1 MGKQRMGKPRL
12 GKPCMGKGTPLALA
26 WGVALLALAFILP
39 ARAGL
44 PETPQPQQLTVADGL
59 PSNRINGVAEDQFGY
74 LWIATSDGLARY
86 DGLGFRVWRVGEGLR
101 DNFVWAVHVDARNRV
116 WIGTSRAGL
125 AMLDV
130 DRREVRY
137 FDRASDPRIGS
148 DEVWTIASTSDG
160 ALWFGTGDGGLHR
173 RTPDGRITRF
183 MPEPGNPRSLPD
195 ASVGQLAVAP
205 DGTLWVGT
213 KKGVA
218 RWTGHDFARLP
229 ADAALSQ
236 ATNGLAFE
244 PDGTLWI
251 GTPRGVSALH
261 RDGRVERAPWPGYG
275 KRVYGL
281 LLRDRDGNRWLDTAD
296 GLGRDAEGE
305 VRNVPLY
312 SQYSHGM
319 IRPSWSG
326 AFEDSEGGLWFASS
340 DSGLWYLQP
349 DWTRFS
355 VLSRRADDPDSP
367 ANAYVRGVAPARGGS
382 MWLVGSGGVLDLLD
396 PETGA
401 VEHVVQDIGDG
412 YMPMAVFEDP
422 RRQVWV
428 SYYDG
433 LARYDPARGSLQR
446 WRAGEG
452 ADAAL
457 PGDRSFVTGTRDG
470 SVWIVSEQNG
480 VQRRDG
486 DGRVLDTIRPGGRR
500 GLRRGET
507 LRQAARGPDGALW
520 LAGTQGLLTWNAGSR
535 RFEPVPGAP
544 VGGLYGFALDHDGDV
559 WLAGFGSLRR
569 THWDGAALAP
579 AAHYGQADGLPAIA
593 PSGLT
598 VDRNGIVW
606 MTSMRGLV
614 RFDPARRAARIYG
627 VRDGLP
633 SQEFGEPPVPRPEDG
648 RIAAPTPE
656 GLVLFDPAVV
666 SPVASAPQLV
676 IESLSVRR
684 GDAIVELPTRA
695 RFALAPGDRDL
706 RIVARLL
713 SFANAR
719 SHRYRFRLTPFDQE
733 WVETATGERLF
744 SQLQAGEYSL
754 EVQARTADNAWSQVR
769 ALRFR
774 VDPPWWRTPAALV
787 AVAALAALLMWWAAA
802 VYRARLRQR
811 HDWQLAL
818 HKRSL
823 AEQASEAK
831 TRFLATLGHEVR
843 TPMTGVLGMSEL
855 LLGTPLD
862 ARQRGYAEAIRGA
875 GNHLLRLVN
884 DALDLARIESGRLEL
899 DPQPFRLRALVAEVV
914 ALSAPLARE
923 RGLRFIEQVDAD
935 APAALCGD
943 ALRIK
948 QILLNLLGNAG
959 KFTERGEIG
968 LRVSALAP
976 CGVRFAVHDTGPGL
990 NAEQQARLFRR
1001 FEQAEGA
1008 RTAARYGGSGLGLA
1022 ISQELAAAMGGRIG
1036 VRSAPGQGT
1045 CFEVD
1050 LPLPEATLARDAAP
1064 VPVATAAAPRRLL
1077 LVEDD
1082 ATVAEVVAGLLRAQ
1096 GHDVVHA
1103 AHGLAALAEASQ
1115 SRFALALLDLDLPG
1129 MDGLA
1134 LARALRAQGF
1144 QAPLLAVTARADAEA
1159 EPLAREAG
1167 FDGFLRKPLTGAML
1181 AGAIDGL
1188 VGEAA
1193 TSEA

>member
-1 MGKQRMGKPRL
+1 D
-12 GKPCMGKGTPLALA
+12 
-26 WGVALLALAFILP
+26 
-39 ARAGL
+39 
-44 PETPQPQQLTVADGL
+44 PE
-59 PSNRINGVAEDQFGY
+59 
-74 LWIATSDGLARY
+74 
-86 DGLGFRVWRVGEGLR
+86 
-101 DNFVWAVHVDARNRV
+101 
-116 WIGTSRAGL
+116 
-125 AMLDV
+125 
-130 DRREVRY
+130 
-137 FDRASDPRIGS
+137 
-148 DEVWTIASTSDG
+148 
-160 ALWFGTGDGGLHR
+160 
-173 RTPDGRITRF
+173 
-183 MPEPGNPRSLPD
+183 
-195 ASVGQLAVAP
+195 
-205 DGTLWVGT
+205 
-213 KKGVA
+213 
-218 RWTGHDFARLP
+218 
-229 ADAALSQ
+229 
-236 ATNGLAFE
+236 
-244 PDGTLWI
+244 
-251 GTPRGVSALH
+251 
-261 RDGRVERAPWPGYG
+261 
-275 KRVYGL
+275 
-281 LLRDRDGNRWLDTAD
+281 
-296 GLGRDAEGE
+296 
-305 VRNVPLY
+305 
-312 SQYSHGM
+312 
-319 IRPSWSG
+319 SG
-326 AFEDSEGGLWFASS
+326 AV
-340 DSGLWYLQP
+340 Q
-349 DWTRFS
+349 
-355 VLSRRADDPDSP
+355 
-367 ANAYVRGVAPARGGS
+367 
-382 MWLVGSGGVLDLLD
+382 
-396 PETGA
+396 
-401 VEHVVQDIGDG
+401 HVVQDVGEG
-412 YMPMAVFEDP
+412 YMPMAVFED
-422 RRQVWV
+422 RRRRVWV

-433 LARYDPARGSLQR
+433 LARYDPARGTLQR

-457 PGDRSFVTGTRDG
+457 PGDRSFLAGTRDG

-480 VQRRDG
+480 VQQRDG
-486 DGRVLDTIRPGGRR
+486 DGRVLDSILPDGGR

-507 LRQAARGPDGALW
+507 LRQAAPGPDGALW
-520 LAGTQGLLTWNAGSR
+520 LAGTQGLLTWNAGNR
-535 RFEPVPGAP
+535 RFEAVPGAP
-544 VGGLYGFALDHDGDV
+544 AGGLYGFAADHEGDV
-559 WLAGFGSLRR
+559 WLAGFGSLLHAR
-569 THWDGAALAP
+569 WDGAALAP
-579 AAHYGQADGLPAIA
+579 AARYGQADGLPPIA

-598 VDRNGIVW
+598 VDSNGIVW

-666 SPVASAPQLV
+666 SPVASAPQLA

-684 GDAIVELPTRA
+684 GDAVVELPTRA

-719 SHRYRFRLTPFDQE
+719 SHRYRFRLAPFDQD
-733 WVETATGERLF
+733 WVETAAGERLF
-744 SQLQAGEYSL
+744 SQLQAGNYTL

-769 ALRFR
+769 ALHFR

-787 AVAALAALLMWWAAA
+787 AFVAIAALLLWWAAA

-899 DPQPFRLRALVAEVV
+899 DPQPFDLRALVAEVV

-923 RGLRFIEQVDAD
+923 RGLRFVEQVDAD
-935 APAALCGD
+935 APAMLRGD

-968 LRVSALAP
+968 LRVSALSPA
-976 CGVRFAVHDTGPGL
+976 GVRFAVHDTGPGL

-1022 ISQELAAAMGGRIG
+1022 ISQELAAAMNGRIG

-1050 LPLPEATLARDAAP
+1050 LPLPAAALVRAGAPAPLA
-1064 VPVATAAAPRRLL
+1064 VAAAPR
-1077 LVEDD
+1077 
-1082 ATVAEVVAGLLRAQ
+1082 
-1096 GHDVVHA
+1096 
-1103 AHGLAALAEASQ
+1103 
-1115 SRFALALLDLDLPG
+1115 
-1129 MDGLA
+1129 
-1134 LARALRAQGF
+1134 
-1144 QAPLLAVTARADAEA
+1144 
-1159 EPLAREAG
+1159 
-1167 FDGFLRKPLTGAML
+1167 
-1181 AGAIDGL
+1181 
-1188 VGEAA
+1188 
-1193 TSEA
+1193 

>member
-1 MGKQRMGKPRL
+1 MGNRTL
-12 GKPCMGKGTPLALA
+12 LAIAGLF
-26 WGVALLALAFILP
+26 ALLALASLAP
-39 ARAGL
+39 AHAGL

-59 PSNRINGVAEDQFGY
+59 PSNRINGIAEDQFGY

-101 DNFVWAVHVDARNRV
+101 DNFVWTVHVDARNRV
-116 WIGTSRAGL
+116 WVGTSRSGL

-130 DRREVRY
+130 DRRHVRY

-148 DEVWTIASTSDG
+148 DEVWTITSTADG
-160 ALWFGTGDGGLHR
+160 ALWFGTADGGLHR
-173 RTPDGRITRF
+173 RAPDGGITRF
-183 MPEPGNPRSLPD
+183 MPVPGNPRSLPD

-213 KKGVA
+213 KNGVA
-218 RWTGHDFARLP
+218 RWTGRDFQRLSP
-229 ADAALSQ
+229 DAALSQ
-236 ATNGLAFE
+236 ATNSISFE
-244 PDGTLWI
+244 PDGTLWV

-261 RDGRVERAPWPGYG
+261 RDGGRDLAPWPGYG

-281 LLRDRDGNRWLDTAD
+281 LLRDRAGNRWLDIAD

-312 SQYSHGM
+312 SLYAHGM

-326 AFEDSEGGLWFASS
+326 AYEDSEGGLWFASS

-349 DWTRFS
+349 DWMRFS
-355 VLSRRADDPDSP
+355 VLSRRVDDPSSP
-367 ANAYVRGVAPARGGS
+367 ANAYVRGIAPARGGS
-382 MWLVGSGGVLDLLD
+382 MWLVGSGGVLELLD
-396 PETGA
+396 PESGA
-401 VEHVVQDIGDG
+401 VEHVVEDIGDG
-412 YMPMAVFEDP
+412 YMPMAVHED
-422 RRQVWV
+422 RNGRVWV
-428 SYYDG
+428 SYFDG
-433 LARYDPARGSLQR
+433 LARYDPASGVLDR

-457 PGDRSFVTGTRDG
+457 PGDRSFLAGTVDG
-470 SVWIVSEQNG
+470 ALWIASEQNG
-480 VQRRDG
+480 AQLRD
-486 DGRVLDTIRPGGRR
+486 DEGRVLDTILPDGRR
-500 GLRRGET
+500 GLRTGES
-507 LRQAARGPDGALW
+507 LRQVDIGADGALW
-520 LAGTQGLLTWNAGSR
+520 LAGTQGLLTWNEGNR

-544 VGGLYGFALDHDGDV
+544 AGGLYGFDVDPDGNV
-559 WLAGFGSLRR
+559 WLAGFGSLLQAR
-569 THWDGAALAP
+569 WDGAALRVVNR
-579 AAHYGQADGLPAIA
+579 YGQADGLPPLA

-598 VDRNGIVW
+598 VDGAGIVW
-606 MTSMRGLV
+606 LTSMRGLV
-614 RFDPARRAARIYG
+614 RFDPGHRTARTYG

-633 SQEFGEPPVPRPEDG
+633 SQEFGERPVPRPEDG

-666 SPVASAPQLV
+666 RPVATAPQLV

-684 GDAIVELPTRA
+684 GETIVELPTRT
-695 RFALAPGDRDL
+695 RFVLQHGDRDL

-719 SHRYRFRLTPFDQE
+719 SHRYRFRLSPFEPDWIE
-733 WVETATGERLF
+733 SSAGGERLF
-744 SQLQAGEYSL
+744 SQLEPGDYTL
-754 EVQARTADNAWSQVR
+754 RVQARTADNAWSR
-769 ALRFR
+769 ARVLQFR
-774 VDPPWWRTPAALV
+774 VAPPWWRTPP
-787 AVAALAALLMWWAAA
+787 ALAGFLALAGLLLWWAAA
-802 VYRARLRQR
+802 TYRARLRQR
-811 HDWQLAL
+811 SDWQLAL

-862 ARQRGYAEAIRGA
+862 ARQRGYAESIRGA

-899 DPQPFRLRALVAEVV
+899 DPQPFDLRALVAEIVD
-914 ALSAPLARE
+914 LCAPLARQ
-923 RGLRFIEQVDAD
+923 RGLRFVDRVDDD
-935 APAALCGD
+935 APGALRGD

-968 LRVSALAP
+968 LRVSALSP
-976 CGVRFAVHDTGPGL
+976 EGVRFAVHDTGPGL
-990 NAEQQARLFRR
+990 SAEQQARLFRR
-1001 FEQAEGA
+1001 FEQADGA

-1022 ISQELAAAMGGRIG
+1022 ISQELAAAMGGRIR
-1036 VRSAPGQGT
+1036 VESVPGQGA
-1045 CFEVD
+1045 CFQVD
-1050 LPLPEATLARDAAP
+1050 LPLAPARAP
-1064 VPVATAAAPRRLL
+1064 LEVAAAPAVPAAVARDLL

-1082 ATVAEVVAGLLRAQ
+1082 PTVAEVITGLLRAQ
-1096 GHDVVHA
+1096 GHRVVHA
-1103 AHGLAALAEASQ
+1103 AHGLAALGEAAQ
-1115 SRFALALLDLDLPG
+1115 ARFDLALLDLDLPG
-1129 MDGLA
+1129 LDGLA

-1144 QAPLLAVTARADAEA
+1144 TAPLLAVTARADADA
-1159 EPLAREAG
+1159 EPLARAAG

-1181 AGAIDGL
+1181 AGAIEGL
-1188 VGEAA
+1188 VTEPAGA
-1193 TSEA
+1193 